1 MKIKNLSKAYGELK
15 IFENLNIEFSKN
27 KISVILGN
35 SGCGKSTLLNLI
47 SDNTLKYTGTIENN
61 EKFISYIFQEDLLIP
76 WKTVYENVEYVL
88 NLKDEIK
95 KNNII
100 NNNLTLVDLYE
111 YKNFYPHELS
121 GGMKKRVGIA
131 RAFSFPSTLLLLDEP
146 FASLDINITKTILKD
161 FIKLQNKNP
170 KTVILVTHNIDI
182 ASILADEIFI
192 LTDKPTTLKISFKRI
207 SYSSNQNYKNDILK
221 HLNF

>member
-1 MKIKNLSKAYGELK
+1 MKIKNLSNSYGELK
-15 IFENLNIEFSKN
+15 IFENLNIEFPKN
-27 KISVILGN
+27 KISIILGN
-35 SGCGKSTLLNLI
+35 SGCGKTTLLNLI
-47 SDNTLKYTGTIENN
+47 SDNTLEYTGTIEND
-61 EKFISYIFQEDLLIP
+61 EKFISYIFQDDALIP

-88 NLKDEIK
+88 NLKNKIE

-100 NNNLTLVDLYE
+100 NNNLALVALSE

-131 RAFSFPSTLLLLDEP
+131 RAFSFHSTLLILDEP

-170 KTVILVTHNIDI
+170 KTVILVTHDIDI
-182 ASILADEIFI
+182 ASTLADEIFI
-192 LTDKPTTLKISFKRI
+192 LTDKPTTLKKALKRVA
-207 SYSSNQNYKNDILK
+207 YSSALDFKKDILK
-221 HLNF
+221 YFNS